1 MSLVLEAIR
10 ANAAAR
16 PNGPALT
23 GAGVHLTW
31 PDLQREIE
39 AAAAWMQ
46 TCLRDL
52 PPGAPVAVAL
62 DNGPAWV
69 VIDLALVFLNRPSL
83 PLPPFLTAAQ
93 RDHAL
98 ADAGACLLVGP
109 SATTTDPISA
119 VVAGAVVSARVL
131 SGAEKL
137 LHAGTAKITYTSGS
151 TAAPKGVCLSQAQM
165 ETVAASLVETI
176 GAEFAGRHL
185 GVLPLGVLLENVAG
199 LYPTLLAGGEY
210 HARSLSDL
218 GFANPFRPD
227 ISRLADAVE
236 AVGASSIILVPELL
250 RGLIGF
256 LAFTGRRLPSLK
268 LVAVGGAKVSPQL
281 IAAARAVGLP
291 AYEGYGL
298 SECASV
304 VAVNTPAADRPGAVG
319 RVLPHLRLE
328 TAPDG
333 EVMVSPRPFL
343 GYVGAKPHEGAL
355 RTGDLGVVDSDGF
368 LTITGR
374 KSNVIITAF
383 GRNVAPEWVESELLA
398 QPEIAQAAVF
408 GEAAAGLCALIVPSR
423 ADLPGTALEAAVA
436 GANARLPDYAKVDRW
451 RLVPPFDPSRG
462 ELTGNGRPRR
472 AALHQS
478 HRDFIDQP
486 A

>member
-10 ANAAAR
+10 ANAVAT
-16 PNGPALT
+16 PDGPALT
-23 GAGVHLTW
+23 GTGAHLSW
-31 PDLQREIE
+31 PELQREIE
-39 AAAAWMQ
+39 TAAAWLQ
-46 TCLRDL
+46 ACLRGL

-69 VIDLALVFLNRPSL
+69 VIDLALVALNRPSL

-93 RDHAL
+93 RGHAL

-109 SATTTDPISA
+109 PAAAGDPIST
-119 VVAGAVVSARVL
+119 VVAGAVVSAQVL
-131 SGAEKL
+131 DTPPRA
-137 LHAGTAKITYTSGS
+137 LHADTAKITYTSGS
-151 TAAPKGVCLSQAQM
+151 TSAPKGVCLSQAQM
-165 ETVAASLVETI
+165 EAVAASLVETI

-199 LYPTLLAGGEY
+199 LYPTMLAGGEY
-210 HARSLSDL
+210 HARSLADL

-227 ISRLADAVE
+227 ISRLADVVE

-250 RGLIGF
+250 RGLIGP
-256 LAFTGRRLPSLK
+256 LAFTGRRLPSLR

-304 VAVNTPAADRPGAVG
+304 VAVNTPTADRPGAVG
-319 RVLPHLRLE
+319 RVLPHLRLD

-333 EVMVSPRPFL
+333 EILISPRPFL
-343 GYVGAKPHEGAL
+343 GYVGASPHDGAL
-355 RTGDLGVVDSDGF
+355 STGDLGVVDDDGF
-368 LTITGR
+368 LAITGR

-408 GEAAAGLCALIVPSR
+408 GEAAAGLCALIVPS
-423 ADLPGTALEAAVA
+423 AAELSWAALDAAIA
-436 GANARLPDYAKVDRW
+436 RANAGLPDYAKVDRW
-451 RLVPPFDPSRG
+451 RLVAPFDPFRG

-472 AALHQS
+472 AVLHQS
-478 HRDFIDQP
+478 HRDFIEQP